1 MKIIHRNLRAGEV
14 KVVIESLDDLWYLSN
29 IVRPNDLVKAKT
41 ERRLKGKEDIERSGK
56 SERVTITVA
65 VKVEKAE
72 FKLENDTFRI
82 NGTIEEGPEDLI
94 AIGSHHT
101 IPVEIGTILTVIKEN
116 WTSFELSRLK
126 EAEKSTL
133 RPKLV
138 IAVIEEGDAAI
149 GLVRESKIE
158 YFDLAKN
165 IGGKYDTKGRQ
176 DRKAEFYSELTQ
188 LLENIV
194 KKENVSAVILA
205 GAGFEKENYHKYL
218 AEKSPA
224 LRAKCVVENIGSHG
238 RVGINEVM
246 KRSET
251 KKIEDEINSAKDIK
265 TMHRLLGEIGK
276 DSGLAAYGMKDIE
289 NAAASGAI
297 EVLLICDNLFMKN
310 RNAVNRII
318 EETKS
323 SQGTAHLLN
332 AEGEAGKQLTGL
344 GGIAGILRYRIK

>member
-1 MKIIHRNLRAGEV
+1 MKIIHRNLRAGEIKIAV
-14 KVVIESLDDLWYLSN
+14 ESLDDLWYLSN
-29 IVRPNDLVKAKT
+29 IVQPGDLVKAKT
-41 ERRLKGKEDIERSGK
+41 ERRLKGKEDMERSGK
-56 SERVTITVA
+56 SERVTITVT
-65 VKVEKAE
+65 VRVEKAE

-82 NGTIEEGPEDLI
+82 AGTIEEGPEDLV

-101 IPVEIGTILTVIKEN
+101 IPVEIDSVLTIIKERWSN
-116 WTSFELSRLK
+116 FEISRLK

-138 IAVIEEGDAAI
+138 IAVIEDAAI

-165 IGGKYDTKGRQ
+165 IGGKYDIKGRQ
-176 DRKAEFYSELTQ
+176 DRKAEFYSEMTQ

-205 GAGFEKENYHKYL
+205 GAGFEKENYFKYL
-218 AEKSPA
+218 AEKCPL
-224 LRAKCVVENIGSHG
+224 LRNKCVIENIGSHG

-276 DSGLAAYGMKDIE
+276 ESGLASYGLKDIE
-289 NAAASGAI
+289 DAVAVGAI
-297 EVLLICDNLFMKN
+297 EILLVCDDVFMKN
-310 RNAVNRII
+310 REAVNRII
-318 EETKS
+318 EQTKA

-332 AEGEAGKQLTGL
+332 AESEAGKQLTSL
-344 GGIAGILRYRIK
+344 GGIAGILRYKIK